1 MVASGPMRWIVRL
14 GVLALVLAGA
24 AVLAFVGRAQRALPR
39 LDGTRSVTGLGA
51 RVEILRDRYGVPH
64 IFAASDD
71 DAYFALGFCHGQD
84 RLFQMDVLRHLGQ
97 GRVSELFGE
106 KTLKTDRLFRTLD
119 LHGVGR
125 RMLSQARPEA
135 RSALEAY
142 ARGVNLAAG
151 EASST
156 ALPIEF
162 AILGRGFEAAKPDD
176 FLGILGYMAW
186 GLEMSWTFD
195 PLVERLVAKLGAE
208 RASELLPWNFGGEP
222 SVHPAARGG
231 FVARTAHASPS
242 HAAANLS
249 LFELSD
255 FETQLL
261 ATVPALR
268 ASNNWVL
275 GPGKTTTGRP
285 ILANDPH
292 LGHGLPPIWYEAHL
306 VSPGLDVAGVTIPGL
321 PLVAIGHNRD
331 IAWGMTNVM
340 LDGGDFFVEKVEGDK
355 VLSRGEWVALEER
368 TEELRVRDGRTERL
382 VVRSTP
388 HGPLVGELLDG
399 EERALAYRWNFMAAT
414 DANEIDGFYMLNRAH
429 DWETF
434 QEALSHFGAIAQNV
448 AYADREGHIGLQ
460 TSGRIPRYKP
470 PKLDGTRFRI
480 GWDGSEDWDGFIAF
494 EDNPSSF
501 DPPQGWLASANNP
514 TVARSPYYLS
524 DQWEPV
530 DRIRRIHELIN
541 SKEKLSVQDVAQMQ
555 SDTMLAPARDLVPLV
570 LEAFAAVPARSGHV
584 AAALETLR
592 AWDFDMRQEAAAPV
606 LFAYFQRRL
615 YEEMFADEMGP
626 ELLKA
631 WRSKANLWAIMVG
644 TVVERRLEHWFDR
657 GSSPE
662 REDRAAIFRSAFE
675 AATRDVAGR
684 FGDDSRSARWGALHT
699 LTFHHALGR
708 GSRLLALYFDRGP
721 FGVPGGAGTVNKM
734 ETRYDSFEVNI
745 GPSMRQ
751 ITDLGDLDGAL
762 AVLPGGQ
769 SGIPASPHYDDLQRL
784 WLRGEHHPLPMSR
797 TAVERIAARRLV
809 LEPR

>member
-1 MVASGPMRWIVRL
+1 MVASGPMRWLVRL
-14 GVLALVLAGA
+14 AVLALVFGG
-24 AVLAFVGRAQRALPR
+24 AVLLTFVDRARRALPR
-39 LDGTRSVTGLGA
+39 LDGTRSGAGLGA

-71 DAYFALGFCHGQD
+71 DAYFALGYCHGQD

-97 GRVSELFGE
+97 GRISELFGE

-125 RMLSQARPEA
+125 RMVAQARPEA

-151 EASST
+151 EASGT

-162 AILGRGFEAAKPDD
+162 AILGMGFEAAKPDD

-186 GLEMSWTFD
+186 GLEMSWVFD
-195 PLVERLVAKLGAE
+195 PLVERLVAKVGAE
-208 RASELLPWNFGGEP
+208 RATELLPWNFGGEP
-222 SVHPAARGG
+222 AVHPAASTS
-231 FVARTAHASPS
+231 VAHAP
-242 HAAANLS
+242 HASKGHARADLS
-249 LFELSD
+249 LFDLSD

-275 GPGKTTTGRP
+275 GPSKTTTGRP

-306 VSPGLDVAGVTIPGL
+306 VSPSLDVAGVTIPGL
-321 PLVAIGHNRD
+321 PLVAIGRNRD

-340 LDGGDFFVEKVEGDK
+340 LDGGDFFLEKVEGDR
-355 VLSRGEWVALEER
+355 VLSRGEWLRLEER
-368 TEELRVRDGRTERL
+368 VEEIRVRGGATERL

-388 HGPLVGELLDG
+388 HGPLVGQLLED
-399 EERALAYRWNFMAAT
+399 EQRALAYRWNFMAAT
-414 DANEIDGFYMLNRAH
+414 DANEIEGFYLLNRAR
-429 DWETF
+429 DWSSF
-434 QEALSHFGAIAQNV
+434 REALSHFGAIAQNV
-448 AYADREGHIGLQ
+448 AYADRGGHIGLQ

-470 PKLDGTRFRI
+470 PKLEGTRFRD
-480 GWDGSEDWDGFIAF
+480 GWDGSEDWDGFIPF

-514 TVARSPYYLS
+514 TVAQSSYYIS

-530 DRIRRIHELIN
+530 DRIRRIHELIG
-541 SKEKLSVQDVAQMQ
+541 SKQALSVQDVTRMQ
-555 SDTMLAPARDLVPLV
+555 ADTILAPARNLVPIV
-570 LEAFAAVPARSGHV
+570 LDAFDAAPARDGHV
-584 AAALETLR
+584 AEALDVLR
-592 AWDFDMRQEAAAPV
+592 AWDFDMRSEVAAPV
-606 LFAYFQRRL
+606 LFACFQRRL
-615 YEEMFADEMGP
+615 YEAIFADEMGA
-626 ELLKA
+626 ELAKA

-644 TVVERRLEHWFDR
+644 TVVERRLDHWFDR
-657 GSSPE
+657 ADSPE
-662 REDRAAIFRSAFE
+662 REDRAAVFRAAFE
-675 AATRDVAGR
+675 QAVRDAVRR
-684 FGDDSRSARWGALHT
+684 FGDDPRSARWGALHT

-708 GSRLLALYFDRGP
+708 GSQLLALYFDRGP
-721 FGVPGGAGTVNKM
+721 FGVPGHAGTVNKM
-734 ETRYDSFEVNI
+734 EAPFDGHEVTI
-745 GPSMRQ
+745 GPSTRQ
-751 ITDLGDLDGAL
+751 ITDLGDLDASL

-769 SGIPASPHYDDLQRL
+769 SGSPASPHYDDQLRL
-784 WLRGEHHPLPMSR
+784 WLRGEHHPLPLSR
-797 TAVERIAARRLV
+797 EAVERITARRLV